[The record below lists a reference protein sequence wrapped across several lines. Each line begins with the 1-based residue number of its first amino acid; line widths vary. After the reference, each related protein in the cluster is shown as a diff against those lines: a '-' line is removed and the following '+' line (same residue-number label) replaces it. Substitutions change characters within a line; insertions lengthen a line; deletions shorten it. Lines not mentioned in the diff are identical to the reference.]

1 MNLSIIIPLFN
12 EENLIL
18 ELLSRVISIQFP
30 DFVSIVEIIVVDD
43 CSKDGSYQ
51 KVSAFIQKHPSIKL
65 LHHEVNR
72 GKGAAVRTGIAA
84 AKGDVFLIQDADL
97 ELTPCD
103 IPVMLQAMHDQKV
116 EFVNGSRYLTGID
129 RPRFSYGR
137 YFFNQLFTLITALLT
152 CSRITDM
159 ACGYKLFHRNLY
171 EKIKLHEDRF
181 CFETEMI
188 IKAVRVKK
196 NNMTEVP
203 VHYFPRNE
211 KQGKKLKTIDGLIIF
226 WAIIKYGL
234 LRLN

>member
-1 MNLSIIIPLFN
+1 MS
-12 EENLIL
+12 EEG
-18 ELLSRVISIQFP
+18 
-30 DFVSIVEIIVVDD
+30 D
-43 CSKDGSYQ
+43 CYSY
-51 KVSAFIQKHPSIKL
+51 FRL
-65 LHHEVNR
+65 NNR
-72 GKGAAVRTGIAA
+72 GKGAAVRTGIDA

-129 RPRFSYGR
+129 RPKFSYGR
-137 YFFNQLFTLITALLT
+137 YFFNQLFTMITALLT

-171 EKIKLHEDRF
+171 EKIRLHEDRF

-188 IKAVRVKK
+188 IKAIRVKK